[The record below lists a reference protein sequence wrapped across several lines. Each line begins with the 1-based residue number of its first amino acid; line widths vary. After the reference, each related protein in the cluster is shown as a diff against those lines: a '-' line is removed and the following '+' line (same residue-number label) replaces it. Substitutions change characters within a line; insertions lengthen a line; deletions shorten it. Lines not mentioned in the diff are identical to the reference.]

1 MRQKKLKLRN
11 RTIGTG
17 TGNHKQHEGKEITI
31 LFKFEEN
38 KKFLK
43 WPFKVFSFF

>member
-31 LFKFEEN
+31 LFKFE
-38 KKFLK
+38 KTRRF
-43 WPFKVFSFF
+43 